1 MHLIPCAFLPV
12 LIFPVVL
19 LHSPDIL
26 QDCLP
31 VVVCLLPVAFGNGSN
46 NVRITLPNDEN
57 KLRALFSNLKLH
69 GQILL
74 VVDQPATI
82 GALPVTVA
90 RSEGVLV
97 G

>member
-19 LHSPDIL
+19 LHFPDIL

-46 NVRITLPNDEN
+46 NVMITVMAAVYASLLAKNIN
-57 KLRALFSNLKLH
+57 NNILAALRPGRMVAFSRQHRKTSFS
-69 GQILL
+69 
-74 VVDQPATI
+74 PA
-82 GALPVTVA
+82 GWRP
-90 RSEGVLV
+90 R
-97 G
+97 